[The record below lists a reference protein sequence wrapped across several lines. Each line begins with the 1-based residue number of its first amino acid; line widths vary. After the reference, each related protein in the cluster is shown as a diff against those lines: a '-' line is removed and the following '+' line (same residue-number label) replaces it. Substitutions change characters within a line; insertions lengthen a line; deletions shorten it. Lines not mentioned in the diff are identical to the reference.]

1 MVINQ
6 DDIISKLQ
14 EFYDLNKEAIT
25 NFIVVIGLIIFLWI
39 FWSFMLRRV
48 KDHLSPGQY
57 NAMRTLGRATI
68 LFLGILWLFGEEFF
82 IGAAALLG
90 TAIGFASST
99 TIGNFISGLF
109 LLVTNPFSVGD
120 YVMLPKL
127 GVEGIVEEISINY
140 TIILTPQG
148 IRSIISNKNLLGTT
162 IQNTRI
168 VISEKDTRDTKITWR
183 DHENDKFD
191 SLEDVVD
198 IFAGIRARYSSK
210 KKTYYL
216 YPLVYSLN
224 ADKYKHSLSKGVL
237 NEVVE
242 KFSDRTE
249 EKISWVLLN
258 RSNYQLNLIVE
269 DPYSLFDLKN
279 EILGYLEERM
289 EAVHQ

>member
-1 MVINQ
+1 MVLNQ
-6 DDIISKLQ
+6 DIIESVV
-14 EFYDLNKEAIT
+14 EFINTYWPVILKFVQIT
-25 NFIVVIGLIIFLWI
+25 GLVILMWIV
-39 FWSFMLRRV
+39 WSFLLRRV
-48 KDHLSPGQY
+48 KGQLSPGQY

-68 LFLGILWLFGEEFF
+68 LLLAILWLFGDEFF

-127 GVEGIVEEISINY
+127 DVEGIVEEISINY

-162 IQNTRI
+162 IQNTKLI
-168 VISEKDTRDTKITWR
+168 VSEEKKKSNKITWR
-183 DHENDKFD
+183 DHEDDKFD

-198 IFAGIRARYSSK
+198 IFAGIRARYSNK

-216 YPLVYSLN
+216 YPLVYSIN
-224 ADKYKHSLSKGVL
+224 ADKYKHSLSKGVF

-242 KFSDRTE
+242 KFSNKTAE
-249 EKISWVLLN
+249 PITWVMLD

-269 DPYSLFDLKN
+269 NPYDLFDLKN
-279 EILGYLEERM
+279 KILGYLEERM
-289 EAVHQ
+289 EEVHQ